1 MTDHTKDFGGG
12 IMVRARGDRPGRR
25 VHKQYVDVYARANA
39 DGTMVPIRVCW
50 PDGRCFTIDQI
61 LEIEPFGAIVQNAQT
76 ATYTVR
82 FGQWRTQLMLE
93 HYHEEDDIHGA
104 EDHFLVNIN
113 RPPALV
119 GLGVRQHPHQER
131 RGGVGPSPER
141 KRRTSKSLCPPN
153 VPFKKVTSA
162 RQGQNAAYQNR
173 SSNRLQ
179 CEVAGNAYAVP
190 FRFKTSLRAF
200 RATWG
205 SFYHVA
211 EQPPNVKN
219 VR

>member
-12 IMVRARGDRPGRR
+12 ITVRARGDRPGRR

-82 FGQWRTQLMLE
+82 FGQWCTQLMLE

-104 EDHFLVNIN
+104 EDHLRWWVWAFDNTLTKND
-113 RPPALV
+113 V
-119 GLGVRQHPHQER
+119 GV
-131 RGGVGPSPER
+131 
-141 KRRTSKSLCPPN
+141 
-153 VPFKKVTSA
+153 
-162 RQGQNAAYQNR
+162 
-173 SSNRLQ
+173 
-179 CEVAGNAYAVP
+179 
-190 FRFKTSLRAF
+190 
-200 RATWG
+200 
-205 SFYHVA
+205 
-211 EQPPNVKN
+211 
-219 VR
+219 

>member
-12 IMVRARGDRPGRR
+12 ITVRARGDRPGRR

-93 HYHEEDDIHGA
+93 H
-104 EDHFLVNIN
+104 
-113 RPPALV
+113 
-119 GLGVRQHPHQER
+119 
-131 RGGVGPSPER
+131 
-141 KRRTSKSLCPPN
+141 
-153 VPFKKVTSA
+153 
-162 RQGQNAAYQNR
+162 
-173 SSNRLQ
+173 
-179 CEVAGNAYAVP
+179 
-190 FRFKTSLRAF
+190 
-200 RATWG
+200 
-205 SFYHVA
+205 
-211 EQPPNVKN
+211 
-219 VR
+219 